1 MRQRTI
7 RDVMTR
13 DVISVTPSTPFK
25 KVARLLAFHHISAV
39 PVLDAERRPVG
50 IVSEADLLP
59 KGQLA
64 GPPQRPAA
72 LPVLDRWLRRH
83 ARRKATAVRAE
94 QVMTTPVVTV
104 DADRTLVDAA
114 RLFDRRRLR
123 HVPVVDDE
131 GRLVGMVARADLLRP
146 FAQDDEALRLSILT
160 EVLDARLGLGWG
172 RVQVDVVDGIVTLS
186 GRLDRRGQAVAA
198 RRAVDAHPG
207 VVAVVDQLTYA
218 RDDTPLEEL
227 LGTGAEPDA
236 VGR

>member
-1 MRQRTI
+1 
-7 RDVMTR
+7 
-13 DVISVTPSTPFK
+13 
-25 KVARLLAFHHISAV
+25 
-39 PVLDAERRPVG
+39 
-50 IVSEADLLP
+50 VSDSDLLP

-64 GPPQRPAA
+64 GAPQRPAA

-83 ARRKATAVRAE
+83 ARRKAAAVRAE

-123 HVPVVDDE
+123 HVPVVDDD

-146 FAQDDEALRLSILT
+146 FALDDEALRLSILT

-198 RRAVDAHPG
+198 RRAVEAHPG
-207 VVAVVDQLTYA
+207 VVALVDQLTYT
-218 RDDTPLEEL
+218 RDDTPLDEL

-236 VGR
+236 IGQ